1 MSDEQK
7 IHELERTIASLE
19 ATIAELKHQIQKRDA
34 FMAQMQANLQ
44 QANEQLSKAQQQIDQ
59 LKNDLAM
66 AKNNSSNSSK
76 SPSSDIVKP
85 PKNSQNPDS
94 PRKIG
99 GQPGHPKHERE
110 LYPPE
115 MVVPVEYTLDE
126 CPHCHG
132 SLYHNEGLEKIVQQ
146 IDIQQAPLLIT
157 EHRQHH
163 YSCPHCNRVVRK
175 EIPPE
180 ITKFGLLGPELHTL
194 IAFMKGVCHASFSTT
209 RLFLRDV
216 VGVTVARSTIND
228 AVQRVSESLETT
240 YQELLENLPKQFV
253 LNIDETGHK
262 QKSKKMITWCFRAKM
277 YALYRIQP
285 SRSSDV
291 LVDTLGKEFVG
302 IIGADYW
309 SAYQKYASINQNVT
323 LQFCLAHFI
332 RDIKYLISLPSLEEK
347 SYGQALL
354 EEFRKLFHIIHQR
367 DLMSKEELRKQLE
380 AQKKKILEMA
390 KFAPNQRC
398 SQNIA
403 KRLAVNGDGFFT
415 FISHPEIDPTN
426 NSAEQAIRFVVID
439 RLITQGSRSEGG
451 DRWLERI
458 WTVIASC
465 HQQSKGVYQFLKDT
479 ITSWSHGENG
489 PSLIPQVV

>member
-1 MSDEQK
+1 
-7 IHELERTIASLE
+7 
-19 ATIAELKHQIQKRDA
+19 
-34 FMAQMQANLQ
+34 
-44 QANEQLSKAQQQIDQ
+44 
-59 LKNDLAM
+59 
-66 AKNNSSNSSK
+66 
-76 SPSSDIVKP
+76 
-85 PKNSQNPDS
+85 
-94 PRKIG
+94 
-99 GQPGHPKHERE
+99 
-110 LYPPE
+110 
-115 MVVPVEYTLDE
+115 
-126 CPHCHG
+126 
-132 SLYHNEGLEKIVQQ
+132 
-146 IDIQQAPLLIT
+146 
-157 EHRQHH
+157 
-163 YSCPHCNRVVRK
+163 
-175 EIPPE
+175 
-180 ITKFGLLGPELHTL
+180 
-194 IAFMKGVCHASFSTT
+194 
-209 RLFLRDV
+209 
-216 VGVTVARSTIND
+216 
-228 AVQRVSESLETT
+228 
-240 YQELLENLPKQFV
+240 
-253 LNIDETGHK
+253 
-262 QKSKKMITWCFRAKM
+262 
-277 YALYRIQP
+277 
-285 SRSSDV
+285 
-291 LVDTLGKEFVG
+291 
-302 IIGADYW
+302 
-309 SAYQKYASINQNVT
+309 VT